1 MKASTNSS
9 SCANRRFAGT
19 TVPEHFAQTGPA
31 LGGVVRA
38 GPVPVHFSRDEPF
51 FGDFARAVALT
62 AQLWTGPEVL
72 LHGPERCSGI
82 FRNLCLG
89 HLERTVQTRPVPAH
103 LSRASKLGTAI
114 AHYFPFSGRRIQ
126 RRQQFRRWSPR
137 LKCSCRPTQ
146 LSRSKKR
153 RNLDFT
159 GAR

>member
-51 FGDFARAVALT
+51 FGDFARAVAVT
-62 AQLWTGPEVL
+62 AQLWTGPEVF

-89 HLERTVQTRPVPAH
+89 PFEPTVQARTVPAH
-103 LSRASKLGTAI
+103 LSPASTVGTAI
-114 AHYFPFSGRRIQ
+114 AHS
-126 RRQQFRRWSPR
+126 FRVSDW
-137 LKCSCRPTQ
+137 
-146 LSRSKKR
+146 
-153 RNLDFT
+153 
-159 GAR
+159 

>member
-1 MKASTNSS
+1 M
-9 SCANRRFAGT
+9 
-19 TVPEHFAQTGPA
+19 PEHFAQTGPA

-89 HLERTVQTRPVPAH
+89 HLERTVQARPVPAH
-103 LSRASKLGTAI
+103 LSRAPKLGIAI
-114 AHYFPFSGRRIQ
+114 AHYFPFSDRRIQ

-137 LKCSCRPTQ
+137 LLGSAAKPQQRRRSLELLASTDRCQAEAPICRPA
-146 LSRSKKR
+146 KP
-153 RNLDFT
+153 
-159 GAR
+159 